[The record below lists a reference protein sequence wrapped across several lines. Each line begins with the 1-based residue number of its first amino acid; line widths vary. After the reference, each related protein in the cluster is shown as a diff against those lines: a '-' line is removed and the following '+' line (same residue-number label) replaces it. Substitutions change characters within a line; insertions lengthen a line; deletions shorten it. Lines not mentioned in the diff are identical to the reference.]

1 MEFMSQENSSQALD
15 KAGVFFERARRLGAA
30 TNFNSA
36 IDTYLEGL
44 KLAPEALEQ
53 GHIELRELG
62 LLRQSKGGKKP
73 SEEEKQLR
81 LQPKEPLE
89 QMLNAEYLLA
99 KDPGHLPYAEAMLKA
114 AVAGGYK
121 KTAKWIADLIFLAN
135 NAAKKPSLP
144 IYILLKDSYLAI
156 NEIDRAFAAG
166 KNALKLD
173 PGDAKL
179 IEQLKALSAKL
190 AAPTG
195 INQQG
200 PDTTA
205 TEDYNLL
212 QSGQKANGVTDM
224 SENQIDPAVT
234 KAWVFFE
241 KARKI
246 AETGNF
252 DYAIELYL
260 DGLRCNP
267 DALEDGHLKLFEL
280 ALKRQKKGGKKPSMV
295 EKVKHLRGKTP
306 TEQML
311 NAEYLFAKDPDH
323 LPYAEAMLKA
333 AVAAG
338 YKKTA
343 KWIADLTFQTNNAA
357 PKPSFQVYVLLKDS
371 YAALGLYERAIAAC
385 GKAAKLKPEDP
396 EIADQYKRLSAEM
409 TVAKGGYDI
418 SGDFKHSIKDRQAQE
433 ELQAQQSVVKTEDY
447 RITAV
452 KNARKAFAQEPN
464 LPRNIYNLAGALSD
478 LENEKAE
485 NEAIQL
491 LENAYMTKKDFS
503 YKQRAGLIKLKQL
516 KRKVRLAKSVLESNP
531 ADAKARSALSAFSE
545 QLNSVELD
553 HYRLCME
560 NYPTDHQAKYEYG
573 IRLFR
578 NQRYDEAIPLFQD
591 AQRDP
596 RRRIAAMD
604 KIGMCFYAKGWF
616 TDAIDIFTQ
625 AINAHELKEDATA
638 KELRYNL
645 ARSYQENGDT
655 EKALDIY
662 RKIAQLDFAYKDVR
676 QRVDQLRKKAQ

>member
-1 MEFMSQENSSQALD
+1 LEFMSQENSSQALD
-15 KAGVFFERARRLGAA
+15 KAGVFFERARRLGLA
-30 TNFNSA
+30 TNFDNA

-62 LLRQSKGGKKP
+62 LLRKSKGGKKP
-73 SEEEKQLR
+73 SEQEKQLR

-89 QMLNAEYLLA
+89 QMLDAEYLLA

-114 AVAGGYK
+114 AVAAGYK

-156 NEIDRAFAAG
+156 NEVDRAFAAG

-179 IEQLKALSAKL
+179 IEQLKALSDKL
-190 AAPTG
+190 SAPPG
-195 INQQG
+195 RNQQG
-200 PDTTA
+200 PA
-205 TEDYNLL
+205 QAEDYSLL
-212 QSGQKANGVTDM
+212 QSGQKANGVIDM

-267 DALEDGHLKLFEL
+267 DALEDGHLKLFEM

-323 LPYAEAMLKA
+323 LHYAEAMLKA

-385 GKAAKLKPEDP
+385 GKAAKIKPEDP

-433 ELQAQQSVVKTEDY
+433 KLQAQQSVVKTEDY

-516 KRKVRLAKSVLESNP
+516 KRKVRLAKSTLESNP
-531 ADAKARSALSAFSE
+531 ADAKARSALSAFSQ
-545 QLNSVELD
+545 QLNSVELE

-573 IRLFR
+573 VRLFR

-616 TDAIDIFTQ
+616 ADAIDIFTQ
-625 AINAHELKEDATA
+625 AINAYELKEDATA

>member
-30 TNFNSA
+30 TNFDNA

-73 SEEEKQLR
+73 SEQEKQLR

-114 AVAGGYK
+114 AVAAGYK

-156 NEIDRAFAAG
+156 KEVDRAFAAG

-173 PGDAKL
+173 PGNHKL
-179 IEQLKALSAKL
+179 IEQLKALSARL
-190 AAPTG
+190 TAPTA
-195 INQQG
+195 INQHD
-200 PDTTA
+200 PAA
-205 TEDYNLL
+205 TEDYSLL
-212 QSGQKANGVTDM
+212 QSEKKANGINDM

-306 TEQML
+306 NEQML

-343 KWIADLTFQTNNAA
+343 KWIADLIFQTNNAA
-357 PKPSFQVYVLLKDS
+357 PKPSFQIYVLLKDS

-385 GKAAKLKPEDP
+385 GKAAKLKPENP

-418 SGDFKHSIKDRQAQE
+418 SGDFKHSIKDRKAQE
-433 ELQAQQSVVKTEDY
+433 KLQAQQNVVKSEDY

-485 NEAIQL
+485 NEAVQL

-503 YKQRAGLIKLKQL
+503 YKQKAGLIKLKQL
-516 KRKVRLAKSVLESNP
+516 KRKVRLAKSTLESNP
-531 ADAKARSALSAFSE
+531 ADTKARSALSAFSE
-545 QLNSVELD
+545 QLNSIELE

-573 IRLFR
+573 VRLFR

-616 TDAIDIFTQ
+616 ADAIDIFTQ
-625 AINAHELKEDATA
+625 AIKAYELKEDATA

-662 RKIAQLDFAYKDVR
+662 LSLIHI
-676 QRVDQLRKKAQ
+676 

>member
-1 MEFMSQENSSQALD
+1 MSQEDSGQALD

-30 TNFNSA
+30 TNFDNA

-44 KLAPEALEQ
+44 RLAPEALEH

-62 LLRQSKGGKKP
+62 LLRQAKGGKKP
-73 SEEEKQLR
+73 SEEEKQQR
-81 LQPKEPLE
+81 LQPKEPLD

-114 AVAGGYK
+114 AVASGCK

-144 IYILLKDSYLAI
+144 IYILLKDSYMAI
-156 NEIDRAFAAG
+156 NEVDRAFAAG

-179 IEQLKALSAKL
+179 IEQLKALSVKL
-190 AAPTG
+190 TAPAG
-195 INQQG
+195 RNQQG
-200 PDTTA
+200 SA
-205 TEDYNLL
+205 QAEDYNLL
-212 QSGQKANGVTDM
+212 QSGQKANGVIDM

-280 ALKRQKKGGKKPSMV
+280 ALKRQKKAGKKPSMV

-333 AVAAG
+333 AVAADC
-338 YKKTA
+338 KKTA

-371 YAALGLYERAIAAC
+371 YAALSLYERAIAAC
-385 GKAAKLKPEDP
+385 AKAAKLKPENT

-433 ELQAQQSVVKTEDY
+433 KLQAQQNVVKTEDY

-452 KNARKAFAQEPN
+452 KNARKAFTQEPN
-464 LPRNIYNLAGALSD
+464 LPKNIYNLAGSLSD

-485 NEAIQL
+485 NEAIKL

-516 KRKVRLAKSVLESNP
+516 KRKVRLAKSALEANP
-531 ADAKARSALSAFSE
+531 ADAQARSTLAAFSE
-545 QLNSVELD
+545 QLNNIELE

-560 NYPTDHQAKYEYG
+560 NYPTDHQARYEYG

-578 NQRYDEAIPLFQD
+578 NKHYDEAIPLFQD

-604 KIGMCFYAKGWF
+604 KIGLCFYAKGWF
-616 TDAIDIFTQ
+616 TDAIDIFSQ
-625 AINAHELKEDATA
+625 AINDYELKEDATA

-645 ARSYQENGDT
+645 ARSYQENGDL

-676 QRVDQLRKKAQ
+676 QRVDQLRKEAQ